1 MKKNIISFLMIPVF
15 LIVLSVSEIVISF
28 ASSILIKIWWMNP
41 VPTTEQVYYSLIT
54 IFDDFNIF
62 GRFHM
67 LFFSSTLYIIAGIIA
82 PLYVTYSIINHY
94 VAGTFE
100 NNFFFYLNFYF
111 IPLLFHIFILW
122 FLQYQLSLIFYSI
135 IWYFILIFS
144 IFLYVF

>member
-54 IFDDFNIF
+54 IFDDFNILEDF
-62 GRFHM
+62 ICY
-67 LFFSSTLYIIAGIIA
+67 FFLQHYIIAGIIA
-82 PLYVTYSIINHY
+82 PLYVTYSIINRY

-100 NNFFFYLNFYF
+100 NNFFFTLNFYF

-122 FLQYQLSLIFYSI
+122 FLQYQLSLIF
-135 IWYFILIFS
+135 IL
-144 IFLYVF
+144 